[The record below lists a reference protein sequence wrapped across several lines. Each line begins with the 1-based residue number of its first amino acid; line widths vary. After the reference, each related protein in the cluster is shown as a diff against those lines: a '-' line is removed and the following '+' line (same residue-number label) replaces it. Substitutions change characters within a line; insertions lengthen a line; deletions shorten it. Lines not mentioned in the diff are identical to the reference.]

1 MTRHR
6 VRITARVPQ
15 GSVLGPLFGS
25 TMYNGALKLALPEST
40 EIVALTVVT
49 IEFSAAAE
57 ESANT
62 AVKAVEALL
71 AVAGVELWSCL

>member
-1 MTRHR
+1 
-6 VRITARVPQ
+6 
-15 GSVLGPLFGS
+15 
-25 TMYNGALKLALPEST
+25 MYNGALKLALPEST